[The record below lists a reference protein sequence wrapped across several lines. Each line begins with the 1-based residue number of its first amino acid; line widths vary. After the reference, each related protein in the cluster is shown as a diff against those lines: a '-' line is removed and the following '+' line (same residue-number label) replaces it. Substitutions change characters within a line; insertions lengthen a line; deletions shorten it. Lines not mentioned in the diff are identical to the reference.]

1 MSYTINKYNGSILT
15 SIPDGAADTSAT
27 NLTLPGPNYVGYG
40 QNLNENLVY
49 LLENFAS
56 NSAPIGTNLQGQL
69 WFDTYH
75 QNLNVFTSQG
85 YVPVSGVVLG
95 SSQPVAPKDGEF
107 WLNSSTNQ
115 LYISRSG
122 VYKLI
127 GPNYTSAMGVSG
139 AIPVTMNDLN
149 VPGVTHNVVQL
160 QFGNIV
166 LATLSSDTAFVPS
179 PVPLGFPQIYPGL
192 TINNSLISGSAQLYT
207 NANTAAYLA
216 SGTDATINRINSNLT
231 SISSNLNLVLT
242 SANAL
247 ITSSNIALTSFIDG
261 RVSTINTILN
271 DSVQTLNN
279 TANAIVANTNA
290 IAANLTANI
299 NQVYSDFVTNIATI
313 NSDLSGVTTA
323 WTANA
328 AIQQA
333 QINNLSASA
342 YTNANVAT
350 YLTSNNN
357 ISAGTITATTPA
369 YNDNSTQ
376 VATTAY
382 VNSVVPRGVI
392 WMWNSSAATIPTGW
406 QLCNGSNG
414 TPDLRGQFIVA
425 STGDTGAYITG
436 NTGGTSSF
444 TVGVNNLPSHTHAI
458 SIGATTGAGGGHS
471 HTASSSSTSV
481 VNDPGHTH
489 LFPGDDQLVN
499 SGVVTSAGAFNYD
512 AVSTLSGGGQIYH
525 TSSATTGITTTTSTS
540 TSLSAVG
547 DHTHS
552 LSITGNTGST
562 GAGTAIDNR
571 PPYYALCYIQKM
583 Y

>member
-1 MSYTINKYNGSILT
+1 MSYKINKYNGSLLA

-56 NSAPIGTNLQGQL
+56 NSAPNGTNLQGQL

-75 QNLNVFTSQG
+75 QNLNVFTNQG
-85 YVPVSGVVLG
+85 YTPVSGVVVS
-95 SSQPVAPKDGEF
+95 SSQPVSPKDGGF
-107 WLNSSTNQ
+107 WLNTSTNQ
-115 LYISRSG
+115 LYVSKSG
-122 VYKLI
+122 VYTLV
-127 GPNYTSAMGVSG
+127 GPNYTSSMGVSG
-139 AIPVTMNDLN
+139 AIPIVVNDLN
-149 VPGVTHNVVQL
+149 VPGVTHNIVQIK
-160 QFGNIV
+160 FGNIV

-179 PVPLGFPQIYPGL
+179 PVTTGFPRIYPGL
-192 TINNSLISGSAQLYT
+192 TINDSLISGSAQLYT

-216 SGTDATINRINSNLT
+216 GGTDATINRINSNLT
-231 SISSNLNLVLT
+231 SINASLNSVLT
-242 SANAL
+242 SANAS
-247 ITSSNIALTSFIDG
+247 ITAANLALTSFIDG
-261 RVSTINTILN
+261 RVSTVNTILN
-271 DSVQTLNN
+271 NSVQTLNN

-299 NQVYSDFVTNIATI
+299 NQVYSDFVGNIAVI
-313 NSDLSGVTTA
+313 NSGLSGVTAA

-328 AIQQA
+328 ASQQA
-333 QINNLSASA
+333 QINNLAASS

-357 ISAGTITATTPA
+357 ISAGTITATTPT
-369 YNDNSTQ
+369 YNDNSTR

-382 VNSVVPRGVI
+382 VNAVVPRGVI
-392 WMWNSSAATIPTGW
+392 WMWNSSAATIPVGW
-406 QLCNGSNG
+406 QLCDGSNG
-414 TPDLRGQFIVA
+414 TPDLRGQFIVGA
-425 STGDTGAYITG
+425 GGAYTAG
-436 NTGGTSSF
+436 QTGGSSSF
-444 TVGVNNLPSHTHAI
+444 TVGVGNLPSHTHAV
-458 SIGATTGAGGGHS
+458 SLGATTGAAGGHS

-489 LFPGDDQLVN
+489 YSYG
-499 SGVVTSAGAFNYD
+499 SGAFN
-512 AVSTLSGGGQIYH
+512 GGGAGGAYGIQGTGNGPYPLQ
-525 TSSATTGITTTTSTS
+525 SAATGITATTSTS
-540 TSLSAVG
+540 TSLTAVG

-562 GAGTAIDNR
+562 GSGTAIDNR
-571 PPYYALCYIQKM
+571 PPFYALCYIQKM